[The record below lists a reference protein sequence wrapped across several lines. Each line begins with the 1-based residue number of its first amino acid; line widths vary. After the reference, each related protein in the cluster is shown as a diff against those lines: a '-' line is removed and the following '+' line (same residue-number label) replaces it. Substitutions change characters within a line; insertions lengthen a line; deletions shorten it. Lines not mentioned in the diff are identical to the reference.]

1 MRSAARL
8 ISHRQGALRIEL
20 RVEQP
25 PGLGAHSAQR
35 TLGSAPMTRA
45 PRRPVF
51 GAVPGAEGVSFRLW
65 APAASRADL
74 HLRRASGGVC
84 TVPMRRCA
92 GSHGDG
98 GWTAA
103 VADAAAGDRYAL
115 SIDGGEPRPDPA
127 ARFLP

>member
-8 ISHRQGALRIEL
+8 ISHRQGALRTEL

-51 GAVPGAEGVSFRLW
+51 GAMPGAEGVRFHLW

-74 HLRRASGGVC
+74 HLRRASGAAC
-84 TVPMRRCA
+84 TIALQRCA
-92 GSHGDG
+92 GSDVPG
-98 GWTAA
+98 GWTAV
-103 VADAAAGDRYAL
+103 VADAAAGDRYAF
-115 SIDGGEPRPDPA
+115 STDG
-127 ARFLP
+127 